1 MIQIGRDPASAKPRS
16 RHRPEPRATKPRPL
30 FNESVLDIP
39 PSSEVHISPAAKN
52 ERRMIDY
59 TPEPDVYMTRNQ
71 PLKFIVMDLWE
82 TPLAQISFPENL
94 DQANYDV
101 VARVRQPRVNY
112 CGRSSGK

>member
-1 MIQIGRDPASAKPRS
+1 
-16 RHRPEPRATKPRPL
+16 
-30 FNESVLDIP
+30 
-39 PSSEVHISPAAKN
+39 
-52 ERRMIDY
+52 MIDY

-112 CGRSSGK
+112 CGRSSGKRSKSGLDCGLKRRRGRCERTL